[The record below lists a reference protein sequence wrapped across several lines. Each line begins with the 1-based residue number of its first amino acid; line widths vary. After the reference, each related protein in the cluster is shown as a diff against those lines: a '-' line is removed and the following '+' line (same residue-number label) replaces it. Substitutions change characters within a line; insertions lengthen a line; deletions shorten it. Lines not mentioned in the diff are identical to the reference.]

1 MKDKIKHLLL
11 GPPLPTRRFMYEK
24 LGKVRGLAAFSPDA
38 FSSIAYANQEIF
50 LGLAVAGS
58 AGLSY
63 STPVALAITVLL
75 SIVAL
80 SYFQTVHAYPSGGG
94 SYAVARENLGT
105 GLGLAAAA
113 ALIIDYMLTAAVS
126 LTAGAAAIA
135 SAFPELWS
143 YRVEL
148 SLLFLSIIAL
158 LNLRGLREM
167 GLSMA
172 VPVYLFLIGYIS
184 MLAYGLGLLIAY
196 GPTPSASAAA
206 AAPAAQPLTLFLL
219 LHAFSTGC
227 TALTGIEAVSNGVP
241 AFKPPEAEN
250 AGRTLIAMASLM
262 GVLFLGSVGLTQALA
277 VAPRPQET
285 ILSALA
291 RRLLGSSPLYFMAQA
306 VTMLIL
312 VVAANTS
319 FAGFPRLAAL
329 LAADGFMP
337 RQLTNLGDRLVF
349 TNGIMLL
356 ALGAGAL
363 IVAFKGDTHALI
375 PLFAIGAFLAYTLS
389 QLGMVTHWRREQGR
403 GWRLK
408 AALNMAGA
416 LATGFTLLILGV
428 SKFVEGAWITFLLI
442 PALTLSFQRIHSH
455 YQAVST
461 QLRLSRPLPPSAKPP
476 SSLSIVVPVAG
487 VNRVTAYA
495 IAYAKL
501 MSRDVTAV
509 YVELEPG
516 AGQRILKE
524 WRRWW
529 PDIPLVVLR
538 SPYRSVVEPFL
549 HYLDEADRRHND
561 GQRAAVLLPEWVP
574 AHWWQGF
581 LHNQTARLIKE
592 ALLYRRRHYGYQRV
606 IIDVPY
612 HLRR

>member
-1 MKDKIKHLLL
+1 MRDKIKHLLL

-24 LGKVRGLAAFSPDA
+24 LGRARGLAAFSPDA
-38 FSSIAYANQEIF
+38 LSSIAYANQEIF

-58 AGLSY
+58 VGLSY
-63 STPVALAITVLL
+63 SIYVALAITVLL
-75 SIVAL
+75 SVLTL

-94 SYAVARENLGT
+94 SYTVARENLGT
-105 GLGLAAAA
+105 RLGLVAAA
-113 ALIIDYMLTAAVS
+113 ALIIDYLLTAAVS

-135 SAFPELWS
+135 SAFPGLWP
-143 YRVEL
+143 YRVEM
-148 SLLFLSIIAL
+148 SLLFLSMITL

-167 GLSMA
+167 GLAMA
-172 VPVYLFLIGYIS
+172 VPVYLFLAGYMP
-184 MLAYGLGLLIAY
+184 MLAYGLGFLIIH
-196 GPTPSASAAA
+196 GVTPLTSAPEAT
-206 AAPAAQPLTLFLL
+206 QPLTLFLL
-219 LHAFSTGC
+219 LHTFSTGC
-227 TALTGIEAVSNGVP
+227 TALTGIEAISNGVP
-241 AFKPPEAEN
+241 AFRPPETKN
-250 AGRTLIAMASLM
+250 AGQTLIIMASLM
-262 GVLFLGSVGLTQALA
+262 SMLFLGSVGLTQALA
-277 VAPRPQET
+277 VVPMPQET

-291 RRLLGSSPLYFMAQA
+291 RRLLGTNPLYFTIQA

-312 VVAANTS
+312 VMAANTS
-319 FAGFPRLAAL
+319 FADFPRIAAL
-329 LAADGFMP
+329 LAVDGFMP
-337 RQLTNLGDRLVF
+337 RQLANLGDRLVF
-349 TNGIMLL
+349 TNGILLL
-356 ALGAGAL
+356 AAGTGAL
-363 IVAFKGDTHALI
+363 IVAFRGDTHALI
-375 PLFAIGAFLAYTLS
+375 PLFAVGAFLAYTLS
-389 QLGMVTHWRREQGR
+389 QVGMVVHWRRER
-403 GWRLK
+403 GKRWRLK
-408 AALNMAGA
+408 AALNMLGA
-416 LATGFTLLILGV
+416 SATGITLLVV
-428 SKFVEGAWITFLLI
+428 SATKFIKGAWITFLLFPI
-442 PALTLSFQRIHSH
+442 LMFVFYRVHSH
-455 YQAVST
+455 YQAVSS
-461 QLRLSRPLPPSAKPP
+461 QLRLSRQLPPSARPP
-476 SSLSIVVPVAG
+476 SSLRIVVPVAG

-516 AGQRILKE
+516 TGQRVLKE

-549 HYLDEADRRHND
+549 HYLDEVDRRHGD

-574 AHWWQGF
+574 AHWWQSF

>member
-1 MKDKIKHLLL
+1 MRDKIKHLLL

-24 LGKVRGLAAFSPDA
+24 LGRARGLAAFSPDA
-38 FSSIAYANQEIF
+38 LSSIAYANQEIF

-58 AGLSY
+58 VGLSY
-63 STPVALAITVLL
+63 SIYVALAITVLL
-75 SIVAL
+75 SVLTL

-94 SYAVARENLGT
+94 SYTVARENLGT
-105 GLGLAAAA
+105 RLGLVAAA
-113 ALIIDYMLTAAVS
+113 ALIIDYLLTAAVS

-135 SAFPELWS
+135 SAFPGLWP
-143 YRVEL
+143 YRVEM
-148 SLLFLSIIAL
+148 SLLFLSMITL

-167 GLSMA
+167 GLAMA
-172 VPVYLFLIGYIS
+172 VPVYLFLAGYMP
-184 MLAYGLGLLIAY
+184 MLAYGLGFLIIH
-196 GPTPSASAAA
+196 GVTPLTSAPEAT
-206 AAPAAQPLTLFLL
+206 QPLTLFLL
-219 LHAFSTGC
+219 LHTFSTGC
-227 TALTGIEAVSNGVP
+227 TALTGIEAISNGVP
-241 AFKPPEAEN
+241 AFRPPETKN
-250 AGRTLIAMASLM
+250 AGQTLIIMASLM
-262 GVLFLGSVGLTQALA
+262 SMLFLGSVGLTQALA
-277 VAPRPQET
+277 VVPMPQET

-291 RRLLGSSPLYFMAQA
+291 RRLLGTNPLYFTIQA

-319 FAGFPRLAAL
+319 FADFPRIAAL
-329 LAADGFMP
+329 LAVDGFMP
-337 RQLTNLGDRLVF
+337 RQLANLGDRLVF
-349 TNGIMLL
+349 TNGILLL
-356 ALGAGAL
+356 AAGTGAL
-363 IVAFKGDTHALI
+363 IVAFRGDTHALI
-375 PLFAIGAFLAYTLS
+375 PLFAVGAFLAYTLS
-389 QLGMVTHWRREQGR
+389 QVGMVVHWRRER
-403 GWRLK
+403 GKRWRLK
-408 AALNMAGA
+408 AALNMLGA
-416 LATGFTLLILGV
+416 SATGITLLVV
-428 SKFVEGAWITFLLI
+428 SATKFIKGAWITFLLFPI
-442 PALTLSFQRIHSH
+442 LMFVFYRVHSH
-455 YQAVST
+455 YQAVSS
-461 QLRLSRPLPPSAKPP
+461 QLRLSRQLPPSARPP
-476 SSLSIVVPVAG
+476 SSLRIVVPVAG

-516 AGQRILKE
+516 TGQRVLKE

-549 HYLDEADRRHND
+549 HYLDEVDRRHGD

-574 AHWWQGF
+574 AHWWQSF